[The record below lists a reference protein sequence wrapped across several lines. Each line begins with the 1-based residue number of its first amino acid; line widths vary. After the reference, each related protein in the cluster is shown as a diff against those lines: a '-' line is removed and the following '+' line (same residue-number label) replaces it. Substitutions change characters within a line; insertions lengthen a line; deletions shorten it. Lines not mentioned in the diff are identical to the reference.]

1 VFRIAVLVSGN
12 GTNLQA
18 IADAVKTQENCE
30 IYAVITDNPQAYA
43 LKRAEKEKI
52 KTYILDKKIY
62 RGQLSDEILKIL
74 KNKVDLI
81 ILAGYLSILK
91 GQIIDEFKN
100 RIINIHPSLIPSFC
114 GKGMYGLNVHKAVI
128 EYGVKVTG
136 CTVHIVDGG
145 TDTGPVIIQK
155 TVNVEQN
162 MTPEKLQEK
171 VLEFEHQSLTEAIKL
186 FAENKIEIFG
196 RKVII
201 KEKEQ

>member
-18 IADAVKTQENCE
+18 IADAVKMQENCE
-30 IYAVITDNPQAYA
+30 IYAVISDNPQAYA

-62 RGQLSDEILKIL
+62 RVQLSDEILKIL

-201 KEKEQ
+201 KEK